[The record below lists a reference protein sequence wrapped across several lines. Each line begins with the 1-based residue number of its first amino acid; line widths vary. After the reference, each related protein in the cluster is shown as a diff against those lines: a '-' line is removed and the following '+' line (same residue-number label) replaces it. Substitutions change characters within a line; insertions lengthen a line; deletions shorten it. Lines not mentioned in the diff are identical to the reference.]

1 MKLFKYSM
9 ESRWIGEYV
18 PAGYLLWQPLLF
30 PAAIIL
36 VEYILLAILL
46 WFIFSTICNSNAIF
60 QEWE

>member
-1 MKLFKYSM
+1 M
-9 ESRWIGEYV
+9 ESRWISEYA
-18 PAGYLLWQPLLF
+18 PAAYLLWHPLLF

-46 WFIFSTICNSNAIF
+46 WFIFAANCNSNAIF